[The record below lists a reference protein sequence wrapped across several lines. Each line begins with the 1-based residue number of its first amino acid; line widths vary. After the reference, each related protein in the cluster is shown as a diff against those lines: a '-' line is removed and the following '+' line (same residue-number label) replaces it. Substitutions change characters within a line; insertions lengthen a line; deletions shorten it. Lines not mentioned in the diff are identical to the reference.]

1 MTVFFADLDIVCD
14 RPSSEDTHDVM
25 YLVKRRT
32 YELAFAV
39 PHAPHALAHGAQPR
53 LHVRVKTQCQTG
65 GFTLVVEDMPQ
76 FYTDLRQMM
85 EYMQSERRKLS
96 TSASLRAGHHQT
108 HIQQAPVKPFHDDRY
123 RRSGCS

>member
-39 PHAPHALAHGAQPR
+39 PHAPHALANGAQPH
-53 LHVRVKTQCQTG
+53 LHVCVKTQCQSG
-65 GFTLVVEDMPQ
+65 RFTLVVEDITQ

-96 TSASLRAGHHQT
+96 TSTALGAGHPNPT
-108 HIQQAPVKPFHDDRY
+108 SSKY
-123 RRSGCS
+123 L